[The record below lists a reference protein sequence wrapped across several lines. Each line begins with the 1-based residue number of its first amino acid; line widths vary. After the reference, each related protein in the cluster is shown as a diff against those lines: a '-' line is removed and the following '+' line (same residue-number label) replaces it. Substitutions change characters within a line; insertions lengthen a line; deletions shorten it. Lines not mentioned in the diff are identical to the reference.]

1 MPGSGAVLAGA
12 GVAAVAILAAE
23 VVDAGEGPVLAG
35 CCEQAAQAQAMAA
48 ASINGVR
55 GMEVSRDWKAR
66 MMHGSRTFCSAEAV
80 LTLARRRGRHCTED
94 GRLQDPVAL
103 APTGRAHVEY
113 HLPMESKRHAAPD
126 HAPKPRELE
135 RLLGRALTRDAGRLR
150 ARLHGLE
157 RKRPPAADA
166 LRKLAREVAGSVAE
180 RERRASLVPPTRLEE
195 SLPIAQRADEIT
207 RLIRDHQVLVIA
219 GETGSGKTTQ
229 LPKLCL
235 AAGRGVAGMI
245 GCTQPRRLAARA
257 MAHRV
262 ANELGGETGGVV
274 GYEVRFAKQLG
285 EDTLVKF
292 MTDGVLLA
300 EMAHDRWL
308 SAYDTLIIDE
318 AHERSL
324 NIDFLL
330 GYLKQLLRKRRDL
343 KLIVTSATIDTARF
357 AGHFEGAPVVTVEG
371 RAYPVE
377 IRYRPP
383 ERESGLTERIVAAL
397 DDITREDPQGD
408 VLVFLPGER
417 EIRDAHLALARRQY
431 RHTEVLPLYAR
442 LSVKEQDRVF
452 KPGPARRIVLATNVA
467 ETSLTVPRIRW
478 VVDSGDARVKR
489 YSRRSQIERLHIE
502 PVSQAAANQRAGRCG
517 RVGPGI
523 CVRLYDEADFI
534 ARAPY
539 SDPEILRS
547 ALADVIL
554 RMLDL
559 GLGEVEAFPF
569 IDPPDPRAVNDGWRR
584 LAEIGAIDDARRL
597 TPLGKQLAR
606 IPIDA
611 QLARMLV
618 EAGKLAVL
626 DAVLPIVA
634 FLGTQDPRERPA
646 DKQQQADAAH
656 AEFADPQSDFVGVL
670 NLWNAYRTAHEEL
683 TQSKLRDWCGRHFVS
698 FMRMREWRELHRQL
712 LLEAGSRAES
722 REKQGLARRQVAG
735 GATNGPNG
743 RDDAQSTR
751 KAVSP
756 APSPLVPAPSL
767 YQPIH
772 LSLLSGLP
780 TNVARKDDQG
790 VYRGT
795 RERKFSIFPG
805 SALAKKPPPWLFVA
819 QILDLGGKVWGMQ
832 CARIEPA
839 WIERQAGHLLKR
851 TCSDPH
857 WSRARG
863 AVQAFEQIS
872 LYGLILVER
881 RAVTFAKQ
889 DPALAHAIFLRE
901 ALARCD
907 IDSRAD
913 FVRANARVLDEAR
926 EIEAQQRR
934 EGLLKSDDD
943 LAAFFADK
951 LPQEIA
957 SSRALDAWY
966 QRASTAE
973 RAAVRWSLR
982 DVLERGAHGDSG
994 AFPEAMEVGNQ
1005 RLPFEYRFVPG
1016 DEADGVTLR
1025 VPLPLLNAIPAA
1037 RCEWLVP
1044 GLLQDKVTALIRG
1057 LPKALRRNF
1066 VPAPDFARAF
1076 AEAEAPCDE
1085 PLAAL
1090 LAKFLERI
1098 TGVAVDAAAF
1108 DSGALPPHLKM
1119 RFDLRD
1125 ERGRPLARDRDL
1137 DTLRVRFG
1145 ARARKAFSH
1154 HAAVPVAREDVHDW
1168 EFDAIPAHTR
1178 ARDGVVAYPALVDLG
1193 SAVALRVFETGGEAA
1208 QAHRAGVERLLRIA
1222 LASEFKRARKQLP
1235 LAQKLA
1241 VAFAPHGRA
1250 DALREDVVEGGFAD
1264 LLAVR
1269 GIDVRERGAW
1279 LALRDAVSRG
1289 LFGAAM
1295 ERLKLAEPI
1304 LVALAELQ
1312 PWLKPARKGQA
1323 AASYSDLHSQLDALL
1338 APGFLR
1344 ELPRARLV
1352 HLPRYLKAMR
1362 LRAEKLR
1369 SDPARDHARMQ
1380 QVLPYWRAVL
1390 DARASGDTSKPLETL
1405 RWLVEEW
1412 RVSVFAQELRTAEP
1426 VSGKRMAQARAAL
1439 GTP

>member
-1 MPGSGAVLAGA
+1 MPR
-12 GVAAVAILAAE
+12 
-23 VVDAGEGPVLAG
+23 DDH
-35 CCEQAAQAQAMAA
+35 QA
-48 ASINGVR
+48 
-55 GMEVSRDWKAR
+55 K
-66 MMHGSRTFCSAEAV
+66 
-80 LTLARRRGRHCTED
+80 
-94 GRLQDPVAL
+94 
-103 APTGRAHVEY
+103 
-113 HLPMESKRHAAPD
+113 AAP
-126 HAPKPRELE
+126 PSPRELE
-135 RLLGRALTRDAGRLR
+135 RLLDRALTRDAGKLRVRLR
-150 ARLHGLE
+150 GLE
-157 RKRPPAADA
+157 RKRPSSTDA
-166 LRKLAREVAGSVAE
+166 LRKLAKEIAASVTGREARAG
-180 RERRASLVPPTRLEE
+180 LVPPITLDEA
-195 SLPIAQRADEIT
+195 LPITQRAAEIT
-207 RLIRDHQVLVIA
+207 RLIREHQVLVIA

-285 EDTLVKF
+285 ADTLVKF
-292 MTDGVLLA
+292 MTDGILLA

-330 GYLKQLLRKRRDL
+330 GYLKGLLRKRPDL

-357 AGHFEGAPVVTVEG
+357 AEHFDGAPVVTVEG

-377 IRYRPP
+377 VHYQPP
-383 ERESGLTERIVAAL
+383 EKESGLTDRITAAL
-397 DDITREDPQGD
+397 DDITREDPKGD

-417 EIRDAHLALARRQY
+417 EIRDTHLALARRQY

-523 CVRLYDEADFI
+523 CVRLYDEADFLS
-534 ARAPY
+534 RASY

-547 ALADVIL
+547 ALSDVIL

-559 GLGEVEAFPF
+559 GLGDVEAFPF

-584 LAEIGAIDDARRL
+584 LAEIGAVDEARRL
-597 TPLGKQLAR
+597 TSMGKQLAR

-618 EAGKLAVL
+618 ESRALGVS
-626 DAVLPIVA
+626 DTVLPIVA
-634 FLGTQDPRERPA
+634 FLGIQDPRERPA

-656 AEFADPQSDFVGVL
+656 AEFADPQSDFIGVL
-670 NLWNAYRTAHEEL
+670 NLWTAYRAAHEEL
-683 TQSKLRDWCGRHFVS
+683 TQSKLRDWCAKHFVS

-712 LLEAGSRAES
+712 LLE
-722 REKQGLARRQVAG
+722 QGVVDGQRGRSARRL
-735 GATNGPNG
+735 TETGPANS
-743 RDDAQSTR
+743 RVQANDSE
-751 KAVSP
+751 S
-756 APSPLVPAPSL
+756 APTPPDPHPRFYES
-767 YQPIH
+767 IH
-772 LSLLSGLP
+772 LALLSGLP
-780 TNVARKDDQG
+780 SNVARKDEQG

-795 RERKFSIFPG
+795 RERRFKVFPG
-805 SALAKKPPPWLFVA
+805 SALAKKPQAWLFVA

-839 WIERQAGHLLKR
+839 WIERQAAHLLKR

-863 AVQAFEQIS
+863 AVQAFEQVS
-872 LYGLILVER
+872 LYGLMLVER

-907 IDSRAD
+907 IDCRAD
-913 FVRANARVLDEAR
+913 FVRANARVLEEAR

-934 EGLLKSDDD
+934 EGLLKSDED
-943 LAAFFADK
+943 LAAFFVGK
-951 LPQEIA
+951 LPEDIA
-957 SSRALDAWY
+957 SSAALDAWY
-966 QRASTAE
+966 KRAPAVE
-973 RAAVRWSLR
+973 RAALRWSLR
-982 DVLERGAHGDSG
+982 DVLESDAHGGPG
-994 AFPEAMEVGNQ
+994 AFPDAMEVGNQ
-1005 RLPFEYRFVPG
+1005 KLAFEYRFVPG

-1025 VPLPLLNAIPAA
+1025 VPLALLNAVPGA
-1037 RCEWLVP
+1037 RCEWLV
-1044 GLLQDKVTALIRG
+1044 GLLQDKVAALIRS
-1057 LPKALRRNF
+1057 LPKAQRRNF
-1066 VPAPDFARAF
+1066 VPAPEFARAF
-1076 AEAEAPCDE
+1076 MEAEAARDA
-1085 PLAAL
+1085 PLATV
-1090 LAKFLERI
+1090 LAVFLKRI
-1098 TGVAVDAAAF
+1098 TGIDVDATAF
-1108 DSGALPPHLKM
+1108 DASALPPHLKM
-1119 RFDLRD
+1119 RFDVRD
-1125 ERGRPLARDRDL
+1125 ERGHSLAQGRDL
-1137 DTLRVRFG
+1137 DALRMQFG
-1145 ARARKAFSH
+1145 SRAREAFSR
-1154 HAAVPVAREDVHDW
+1154 HAAATVTREDVRDW
-1168 EFDAIPAHTR
+1168 EFDSIPEVAR
-1178 ARDGVVAYPALVDLG
+1178 ARDGMTAYPALVDLG
-1193 SAVALRVFETGGEAA
+1193 DVVALRVFENADEAEAA
-1208 QAHRAGVERLLRIA
+1208 HHAGVERLLRLSLKA
-1222 LASEFKRARKQLP
+1222 EFKRAQKQLP
-1235 LAQKLA
+1235 LKPKLA

-1250 DALREDVVEGGFAD
+1250 DALREDIVEGALAD
-1264 LLAVR
+1264 VLREHDL
-1269 GIDVRERGAW
+1269 DVRDRAAW
-1279 LALRDAVSRG
+1279 NALLDAVSRA

-1304 LVALAELQ
+1304 LAGLAELQ
-1312 PWLKPARKGQA
+1312 PWLKPAIKGQA
-1323 AASYSDLHSQLDALL
+1323 EASYADLRGQLEVLL

-1344 ELPRARLV
+1344 ELPRARLA

-1369 SDPARDHARMQ
+1369 SDPARDHSRMQ

-1390 DARASGDTSKPLETL
+1390 DARASGQESEALETL

-1412 RVSVFAQELRTAEP
+1412 RVSVFAQELKTAEP
-1426 VSGKRMAQARAAL
+1426 VSGKRMAQALKAL
-1439 GTP
+1439 DAR

>member
-1 MPGSGAVLAGA
+1 VIFLSG
-12 GVAAVAILAAE
+12 
-23 VVDAGEGPVLAG
+23 P
-35 CCEQAAQAQAMAA
+35 
-48 ASINGVR
+48 
-55 GMEVSRDWKAR
+55 
-66 MMHGSRTFCSAEAV
+66 
-80 LTLARRRGRHCTED
+80 
-94 GRLQDPVAL
+94 
-103 APTGRAHVEY
+103 VEY
-113 HLPMESKRHAAPD
+113 HVAMESKSHPRGDRAP
-126 HAPKPRELE
+126 APRDLE
-135 RLLGRALTRDAGRLR
+135 RMLDRALTRDAGRLR

-157 RKRPPAADA
+157 RKRPSSPDA
-166 LRKLAREVAGSVAE
+166 LRRLAQEIAASVAQ
-180 RERRASLVPPTRLEE
+180 REARAALVPPITLDEA
-195 SLPIAQRADEIT
+195 LPITQRADEIA
-207 RLIRDHQVLVIA
+207 RLIREHQVLVIA

-235 AAGRGVAGMI
+235 AAGRGAAGMI

-262 ANELGGETGGVV
+262 TNELGDETGGVV

-285 EDTLVKF
+285 ENTLVKF
-292 MTDGVLLA
+292 MTDGILLA

-330 GYLKQLLRKRRDL
+330 GYLKGLLRKRRDL

-357 AGHFEGAPVVTVEG
+357 AEHFDGAPVVTVEG
-371 RAYPVE
+371 RTYPVE
-377 IRYRPP
+377 VRYRPLNFLP
-383 ERESGLTERIVAAL
+383 PPAGKGAQGAGSSPRRADGGRVREESLTDRIVAAL
-397 DDITREDPQGD
+397 DDITREDPKGD

-452 KPGPARRIVLATNVA
+452 KPGPQRRIVLATNVA

-502 PVSQAAANQRAGRCG
+502 SISQAAANQRAGRCG

-523 CVRLYDEADFI
+523 CVRLYDEADFA
-534 ARAPY
+534 ARPPY

-547 ALADVIL
+547 ALSDVIL

-559 GLGEVEAFPF
+559 GLGDVEAFPF

-584 LAEIGAIDDARRL
+584 LAEIGAVDEARRL
-597 TPLGKQLAR
+597 TPMGKQLAR

-618 EAGKLAVL
+618 EAQTLGAV
-626 DAVLPIVA
+626 DKVLPIVA
-634 FLGTQDPRERPA
+634 FLGIQDPRERPA

-656 AEFADPQSDFVGVL
+656 AEFTDPQSDFIGVL

-683 TQSKLRDWCGRHFVS
+683 TQSKLRDWCAKHFVS

-712 LLEAGSRAES
+712 LLGAGTGESGIGNRNAQKAGRRALTIPDSRF
-722 REKQGLARRQVAG
+722 
-735 GATNGPNG
+735 PIP
-743 RDDAQSTR
+743 D
-751 KAVSP
+751 
-756 APSPLVPAPSL
+756 L
-767 YQPIH
+767 YEPIH
-772 LSLLSGLP
+772 LALLSGLP
-780 TNVARKDDQG
+780 TNVARKDEQG

-795 RERKFSIFPG
+795 RERKFKVFPG
-805 SALAKKPPPWLFVA
+805 SALAKKPPAWLLVA

-839 WIERQAGHLLKR
+839 WIERQAAHLLKR

-863 AVQAFEQIS
+863 AVQAFEQVS

-907 IDSRAD
+907 IDGRAD
-913 FVRANARVLDEAR
+913 FVRANARVLDDAR

-934 EGLLKSDDD
+934 EGLLKSDED
-943 LAAFFADK
+943 LAAFFVGK
-951 LPQEIA
+951 LPRDVA
-957 SSRALDAWY
+957 SSAALDAWY
-966 QRASTAE
+966 KRASAAE
-973 RAAVRWSLR
+973 RAALRWSLR
-982 DVLERGAHGDSG
+982 DVLEPGAHGDAG

-1005 RLPFEYRFVPG
+1005 RLAFDYRFIPG

-1025 VPLPLLNAIPAA
+1025 VPLPLLNAVPAA

-1044 GLLQDKVTALIRG
+1044 GLLQDKIAALIRS
-1057 LPKALRRNF
+1057 LPKAQRRNF
-1066 VPAPDFARAF
+1066 VPAPEFARAF
-1076 AEAEAPCDE
+1076 IEAETPRDE
-1085 PLAAL
+1085 PLSVALAA
-1090 LAKFLERI
+1090 FLKRI
-1098 TGVAVDAAAF
+1098 TGIDVDAAAF
-1108 DSGALPPHLKM
+1108 DADALPPHLKM

-1125 ERGRPLARDRDL
+1125 ERGHSLAQGREL
-1137 DTLRVRFG
+1137 DALRARFG
-1145 ARARKAFSH
+1145 SRAREAFSH
-1154 HAAVPVAREDVHDW
+1154 HADAAVTREDVRDW
-1168 EFDAIPAHTR
+1168 DFDSIPEATR
-1178 ARDGVVAYPALVDLG
+1178 ARDGMTAYPALVDLG
-1193 SAVALRVFETGGEAA
+1193 EVVALRVFENADEAVA
-1208 QAHRAGVERLLRIA
+1208 AHRAGVERLLRIA
-1222 LASEFKRARKQLP
+1222 LAAEFKRAQKQLP
-1235 LAQKLA
+1235 LKPKLA

-1250 DALREDVVEGGFAD
+1250 DALREDIVEGAFAD
-1264 LLAVR
+1264 VLREQELNVR
-1269 GIDVRERGAW
+1269 DRTAW
-1279 LALRDAVSRG
+1279 NALRDAVSRA

-1295 ERLKLAEPI
+1295 ERLKLAEPT
-1304 LVALAELQ
+1304 LAALAELQ
-1312 PWLKPARKGQA
+1312 PWMKPAIKGQA
-1323 AASYSDLHSQLDALL
+1323 KASYADLASQIDTLL

-1344 ELPRARLV
+1344 ELPRTRLE

-1390 DARASGDTSKPLETL
+1390 DARASGDDSEALDIL

-1412 RVSVFAQELRTAEP
+1412 RVSVFAQELKTAEP
-1426 VSGKRMAQARAAL
+1426 VSGKRMAQALSAMK
-1439 GTP
+1439 PH

>member
-1 MPGSGAVLAGA
+1 
-12 GVAAVAILAAE
+12 
-23 VVDAGEGPVLAG
+23 
-35 CCEQAAQAQAMAA
+35 
-48 ASINGVR
+48 
-55 GMEVSRDWKAR
+55 
-66 MMHGSRTFCSAEAV
+66 
-80 LTLARRRGRHCTED
+80 
-94 GRLQDPVAL
+94 
-103 APTGRAHVEY
+103 
-113 HLPMESKRHAAPD
+113 MESK
-126 HAPKPRELE
+126 PRSREPTPTPRDLE
-135 RLLGRALTRDAGRLR
+135 RLLDRALTRDAGKLR
-150 ARLHGLE
+150 ARLRGLE
-157 RKRPPAADA
+157 RKRPSSADA
-166 LRKLAREVAGSVAE
+166 LRKLAQGVAASVAQ
-180 RERRASLVPPTRLEE
+180 REARAALVPPITLDEA
-195 SLPIAQRADEIT
+195 LPITQRADEIT
-207 RLIRDHQVLVIA
+207 RLIRAHQVLVIA

-285 EDTLVKF
+285 DNTLVKF
-292 MTDGVLLA
+292 MTDGILLA

-357 AGHFEGAPVVTVEG
+357 AEHFDNAPVLTVEG

-377 IRYRPP
+377 LRYQPA
-383 ERESGLTERIVAAL
+383 EREAALTERVVAAL
-397 DDITREDPQGD
+397 DDITREDPKGD

-417 EIRDAHLALARRQY
+417 EIRDAHLALARHQY

-523 CVRLYDEADFI
+523 CVRLYDEADFA
-534 ARAPY
+534 ARVPY

-547 ALADVIL
+547 ALSDVIL

-559 GLGEVEAFPF
+559 GLGDIEAFPF

-584 LAEIGAIDDARRL
+584 LAEIGAVDDARRL
-597 TPLGKQLAR
+597 TPMGKQLAR

-618 EAGKLAVL
+618 EAQKLGVVT
-626 DAVLPIVA
+626 DVLPIVA

-646 DKQQQADAAH
+646 DKQQQADTAH
-656 AEFADPQSDFVGVL
+656 AEFTDPQSDFIGVL
-670 NLWNAYRTAHEEL
+670 NLWNAYRAAHEEL
-683 TQSKLRDWCGRHFVS
+683 TQSKLRDWCAKHFVS

-712 LLEAGSRAES
+712 LLEAGTREREPGTRENQQQEQRRAT
-722 REKQGLARRQVAG
+722 Q
-735 GATNGPNG
+735 T
-743 RDDAQSTR
+743 
-751 KAVSP
+751 
-756 APSPLVPAPSL
+756 APSGVPEMTGRSRSASPGPGSPVPGPDI

-772 LSLLSGLP
+772 LALISGLP
-780 TNVARKDDQG
+780 TNVARKDEQG
-790 VYRGT
+790 LYRGT
-795 RERKFSIFPG
+795 RERKFRVFPG
-805 SALAKKPPPWLFVA
+805 SALAKKPPAWLFVA

-839 WIERQAGHLLKR
+839 WIERQAAHLLKR

-863 AVQAFEQIS
+863 AVQAFEQVS
-872 LYGLILVER
+872 LYGLVLVER

-934 EGLLKSDDD
+934 EGLLKSDED
-943 LAAFFADK
+943 LAAFFAGK
-951 LPQEIA
+951 LPQDIA
-957 SSRALDAWY
+957 SSAALDAWY
-966 QRASTAE
+966 KRASAPE
-973 RAAVRWSLR
+973 RAALRWSLR
-982 DVLERGAHGDSG
+982 NVLEAGAQGDAG
-994 AFPEAMEVGNQ
+994 AFPDAMEVGNQ
-1005 RLPFEYRFVPG
+1005 RLRFEYRFVPG
-1016 DEADGVTLR
+1016 DAADGVTLR

-1037 RCEWLVP
+1037 HCEWLVP
-1044 GLLQDKVTALIRG
+1044 GLLQDKVAALIRS
-1057 LPKALRRNF
+1057 LPKTQRRNF
-1066 VPAPDFARAF
+1066 VPAPEFARAF
-1076 AEAEAPCDE
+1076 AEAKAPRDE
-1085 PLAAL
+1085 PLAPCLSA
-1090 LAKFLERI
+1090 FLKKI
-1098 TGVAVDAAAF
+1098 TGVAVNAADFDVAGLPAHLRMRFEVCDESGRVLAEGRDLEALRERWADRARAAF
-1108 DSGALPPHLKM
+1108 S
-1119 RFDLRD
+1119 RN
-1125 ERGRPLARDRDL
+1125 
-1137 DTLRVRFG
+1137 
-1145 ARARKAFSH
+1145 
-1154 HAAVPVAREDVHDW
+1154 AAVPVTREDVRDW
-1168 EFDAIPAHTR
+1168 DFDAIPRVSETR
-1178 ARDGVVAYPALVDLG
+1178 GGVPAWPALVDLG
-1193 SAVALRVFETGGEAA
+1193 ATVALRVFETRAEADA
-1208 QAHRAGVERLLRIA
+1208 AHRGGVERLLRLSLDA
-1222 LASEFKRARKQLP
+1222 EFKRAQKQLP
-1235 LAQKLA
+1235 LKPKLA

-1250 DALREDVVEGGFAD
+1250 DALREDIVEGAFAD
-1264 LLAVR
+1264 VLREHDL
-1269 GIDVRERGAW
+1269 DVRDRAAW
-1279 LALRDAVSRG
+1279 SALRDAVSRA

-1295 ERLKLAEPI
+1295 ERLKFAEPI
-1304 LVALAELQ
+1304 LAALAELQ
-1312 PWLKPARKGQA
+1312 PWLKPAIKGQTQ
-1323 AASYSDLHSQLDALL
+1323 ASYADLRGQLDALL

-1344 ELPRARLV
+1344 DQPRTRLA
-1352 HLPRYLKAMR
+1352 HMPRYLKAMR

-1369 SDPARDHARMQ
+1369 SDPARDHSRMQ

-1390 DARASGDTSKPLETL
+1390 DARASGDDSEALDIL

-1412 RVSVFAQELRTAEP
+1412 RVSVFAQELKTAEP
-1426 VSGKRMAQARAAL
+1426 VSGKRMAQALSAL
-1439 GTP
+1439 DST

>member
-1 MPGSGAVLAGA
+1 
-12 GVAAVAILAAE
+12 
-23 VVDAGEGPVLAG
+23 
-35 CCEQAAQAQAMAA
+35 
-48 ASINGVR
+48 
-55 GMEVSRDWKAR
+55 
-66 MMHGSRTFCSAEAV
+66 
-80 LTLARRRGRHCTED
+80 
-94 GRLQDPVAL
+94 
-103 APTGRAHVEY
+103 
-113 HLPMESKRHAAPD
+113 MESKHRSRGDQAP
-126 HAPKPRELE
+126 APRDLE
-135 RLLGRALTRDAGRLR
+135 RLLDRASTRDAGRLR
-150 ARLHGLE
+150 ARLHALA
-157 RKRPPAADA
+157 RKRPPSPDA
-166 LRKLAREVAGSVAE
+166 LRELAQGIAASVARCE
-180 RERRASLVPPTRLEE
+180 ARAARVPPITLDE
-195 SLPIAQRADEIT
+195 SLPITQRADEIT
-207 RLIRDHQVLVIA
+207 RLLREHQVLVVA

-235 AAGRGVAGMI
+235 AAGRGVAGLI

-257 MAHRV
+257 MARRV
-262 ANELGGETGGVV
+262 ANELGGGHDDQPGGLV

-285 EDTLVKF
+285 EGTLVKF
-292 MTDGVLLA
+292 MTDGILLA

-330 GYLKQLLRKRRDL
+330 GYLKQLLRRRPDL

-357 AGHFEGAPVVTVEG
+357 AEHFDSAPVVTVEG

-377 IRYRPP
+377 IRYRP
-383 ERESGLTERIVAAL
+383 SGKECLPPLAGEGGRRPDGGKLAEMSLTDRIAAAL
-397 DDITREDPQGD
+397 DDVTREDPKGD

-452 KPGPARRIVLATNVA
+452 KPGAARRIVLATNVA

-478 VVDSGDARVKR
+478 VIDSGDARVKR

-523 CVRLYDEADFI
+523 CVRLYDEADF
-534 ARAPY
+534 ATRAPY

-547 ALADVIL
+547 ALSDVIL

-559 GLGEVEAFPF
+559 GLGDVEAFPF

-584 LAEIGAIDDARRL
+584 LAEIGAVDDARRL
-597 TPLGKQLAR
+597 TPMGKRLAH

-618 EAGKLAVL
+618 ESQKLGVAQE
-626 DAVLPIVA
+626 VLPIVA

-646 DKQQQADAAH
+646 DKQQQADTAH
-656 AEFADPQSDFVGVL
+656 AEFTDPQSDFIGVL

-683 TQSKLRDWCGRHFVS
+683 TQSKLRDWCARHFVS

-712 LLEAGSRAES
+712 LLSGTEGVKQDLSSSFPRKRTALAGLPTRTP
-722 REKQGLARRQVAG
+722 QVARRASAMD
-735 GATNGPNG
+735 GA
-743 RDDAQSTR
+743 SLSSVF
-751 KAVSP
+751 KAKALVSG
-756 APSPLVPAPSL
+756 SPLRGVRNDEQDIPAHDV
-767 YQPIH
+767 YRDIH
-772 LSLLSGLP
+772 LALLSGLP
-780 TNVARKDDQG
+780 TNVARKDEQG
-790 VYRGT
+790 LYRGT
-795 RERKFSIFPG
+795 RERKFKIFPG
-805 SALAKKPPPWLFVA
+805 SALAKKPPAWLLVA

-839 WIERQAGHLLKR
+839 WVERQAAHLLKR

-863 AVQAFEQIS
+863 AVHAFEQVS

-889 DPALAHAIFLRE
+889 APSLAHAIFLRE

-913 FVRANARVLDEAR
+913 FVRANARVLEEAR

-934 EGLLKSDDD
+934 EGLLKSDED
-943 LAAFFADK
+943 LAAFFVGK
-951 LPQEIA
+951 LPEDIA
-957 SSRALDAWY
+957 STAALDAWY
-966 QRASTAE
+966 KRASAAE
-973 RAAVRWSLR
+973 RAALRWSLR
-982 DVLERGAHGDSG
+982 DVLEPGAHGDAG
-994 AFPEAMEVGNQ
+994 AFPDAMGIGNQ
-1005 RLPFEYRFVPG
+1005 RLAFDYRFIPG

-1025 VPLPLLNAIPAA
+1025 VPLPLLNAVPAA

-1044 GLLQDKVTALIRG
+1044 GLLQDKVAALIRS
-1057 LPKALRRNF
+1057 LPKVQRRNF
-1066 VPAPDFARAF
+1066 VPAPEFACAF
-1076 AEAEAPCDE
+1076 VEAEAPRDV
-1085 PLAAL
+1085 PLADV
-1090 LAKFLERI
+1090 LAAFLKRV
-1098 TGVAVDAAAF
+1098 TGVDVAAAAF
-1108 DSGALPPHLKM
+1108 DASVLPSHLLM
-1119 RFDLRD
+1119 RFELRD
-1125 ERGRPLARDRDL
+1125 ERGRSLAQDRDFEA
-1137 DTLRVRFG
+1137 LRARFG
-1145 ARARKAFSH
+1145 SRAREAFSRH
-1154 HAAVPVAREDVHDW
+1154 ADAAVTREDVRDW
-1168 EFDAIPAHTR
+1168 DFNAIPDATR
-1178 ARDGVVAYPALVDLG
+1178 ARDGMTAYPALVDLG
-1193 SAVALRVFETGGEAA
+1193 EVVALRVFENADEAA
-1208 QAHRAGVERLLRIA
+1208 AAHRAGVERLLRIA
-1222 LASEFKRARKQLP
+1222 LGAEFKRARKQLP
-1235 LAQKLA
+1235 LKPKLA

-1250 DALREDVVEGGFAD
+1250 DALREDIVEGAFAD
-1264 LLAVR
+1264 VLREHDL
-1269 GIDVRERGAW
+1269 DVRDRPAW
-1279 LALRDAVSRG
+1279 NALRDAVSRA

-1295 ERLKLAEPI
+1295 ERLKLAEPS
-1304 LVALAELQ
+1304 LAALAELQ
-1312 PWLKPARKGQA
+1312 PLLKPAIKGQA
-1323 AASYSDLHSQLDALL
+1323 EASYADLRGQLDALL

-1344 ELPRARLV
+1344 ELPRTRLA

-1369 SDPARDHARMQ
+1369 SDPARDHSRMQ

-1390 DARASGDTSKPLETL
+1390 DARASGDASEALETL

-1412 RVSVFAQELRTAEP
+1412 RVSVFAQELKTAEP
-1426 VSGKRMAQARAAL
+1426 VSGKRMMQALSAIKQH
-1439 GTP
+1439 

>member
-1 MPGSGAVLAGA
+1 
-12 GVAAVAILAAE
+12 
-23 VVDAGEGPVLAG
+23 
-35 CCEQAAQAQAMAA
+35 
-48 ASINGVR
+48 
-55 GMEVSRDWKAR
+55 
-66 MMHGSRTFCSAEAV
+66 
-80 LTLARRRGRHCTED
+80 
-94 GRLQDPVAL
+94 
-103 APTGRAHVEY
+103 
-113 HLPMESKRHAAPD
+113 MESKHRPRDGHPLA
-126 HAPKPRELE
+126 PRELE
-135 RLLGRALTRDAGRLR
+135 RLLDRALARDAGRLR
-150 ARLHGLE
+150 ARLRGIE
-157 RKRPPAADA
+157 RKRPSSPDA
-166 LRKLAREVAGSVAE
+166 LCKLAQEISASVAQ
-180 RERRASLVPPTRLEE
+180 REARAALVPPIMLDEA
-195 SLPIAQRADEIT
+195 LPITQRADEIT
-207 RLIRDHQVLVIA
+207 RLIRQHQVLVIA

-262 ANELGGETGGVV
+262 ANELGSETGGVV

-285 EDTLVKF
+285 DDTLVKF
-292 MTDGVLLA
+292 MTDGILLA

-308 SAYDTLIIDE
+308 SAYDTLIVDE

-330 GYLKQLLRKRRDL
+330 GYLKGLLRKRRDL

-357 AGHFEGAPVVTVEG
+357 AEHFDNAPVVTVEG

-383 ERESGLTERIVAAL
+383 EQESGPTERVVAAL
-397 DDITREDPQGD
+397 DDLTREDPKSD

-417 EIRDAHLALARRQY
+417 EIRDTHLALARRQY

-523 CVRLYDEADFI
+523 CVRLYDEADFLS
-534 ARAPY
+534 RAPY

-547 ALADVIL
+547 ALSDVIL

-559 GLGEVEAFPF
+559 GLGDVEAFPF

-584 LAEIGAIDDARRL
+584 LAEIGAVDDARRL
-597 TPLGKQLAR
+597 TPMGKQLAR

-618 EAGKLAVL
+618 ESRTLGVS
-626 DAVLPIVA
+626 DTVLPIVA
-634 FLGTQDPRERPA
+634 FLGIQDPRERPA
-646 DKQQQADAAH
+646 DKQQQAGTAH
-656 AEFADPQSDFVGVL
+656 AEFTDPQSDFIGVL
-670 NLWNAYRTAHEEL
+670 NLWNAYRAAHEEL
-683 TQSKLRDWCGRHFVS
+683 TQSKLRDWCVKHFVS

-712 LLEAGSRAES
+712 LLDRAEDAKQRLQDSSSSFPRKRTALAGSPTRTP
-722 REKQGLARRQVAG
+722 QVARRASALD
-735 GATNGPNG
+735 GASLSSASNAKTIDSG
-743 RDDAQSTR
+743 
-751 KAVSP
+751 
-756 APSPLVPAPSL
+756 SPLRGVRSDERNILDAL
-767 YQPIH
+767 YRDIH
-772 LSLLSGLP
+772 LALLSGLP
-780 TNVARKDDQG
+780 TNVARKDEQG
-790 VYRGT
+790 LYRGT
-795 RERKFSIFPG
+795 RERKFKVFPG
-805 SALAKKPPPWLFVA
+805 SALAKKPPAWLFVA

-839 WIERQAGHLLKR
+839 WIEKQAAHLLKR

-857 WSRARG
+857 WWRPRG
-863 AVQAFEQIS
+863 AVQAFEQVS

-889 DPALAHAIFLRE
+889 DPDAAHAIFLRE

-907 IDSRAD
+907 IDCRAD

-934 EGLLKSDDD
+934 EGLLKSDED

-951 LPQEIA
+951 LSRDIA
-957 SSRALDAWY
+957 SSAALDAWY
-966 QRASTAE
+966 KRASAAE
-973 RAAVRWSLR
+973 RAALRWSLR
-982 DVLERGAHGDSG
+982 DVLEPGAHGDAG
-994 AFPEAMEVGNQ
+994 AFPDAMEVGNQ
-1005 RLPFEYRFVPG
+1005 RLALDYRFMPG

-1025 VPLPLLNAIPAA
+1025 VPLPLLNAVPAP

-1044 GLLQDKVTALIRG
+1044 GLLQDKVAALIRS
-1057 LPKALRRNF
+1057 LPKAQRRSF
-1066 VPAPDFARAF
+1066 VPAPEFARAF
-1076 AEAEAPCDE
+1076 VEAEAPRDA
-1085 PLAAL
+1085 PLVDAL
-1090 LAKFLERI
+1090 SGFLTRV
-1098 TGVAVDAAAF
+1098 TGVAVAAAAF
-1108 DSGALPPHLKM
+1108 DLRALPAHLLM

-1125 ERGRPLARDRDL
+1125 ERGHSLAQDRDL
-1137 DTLRVRFG
+1137 EALRERFG
-1145 ARARKAFSH
+1145 SRARKAFSR
-1154 HAAVPVAREDVHDW
+1154 HADTAVTREDVRDW
-1168 EFDAIPAHTR
+1168 DFDAIPEAMR
-1178 ARDGVVAYPALVDLG
+1178 ARDGMMAYPALIDLG
-1193 SAVALRVFETGGEAA
+1193 EVVALRVFENSDEAA
-1208 QAHRAGVERLLRIA
+1208 DAHRAGVERLLRIA
-1222 LASEFKRARKQLP
+1222 LVAEFKRARKQLP
-1235 LAQKLA
+1235 LKPKLA
-1241 VAFAPHGRA
+1241 VEFAPHGRA
-1250 DALREDVVEGGFAD
+1250 DALRDDIVEGAFAD
-1264 LLAVR
+1264 VLR
-1269 GIDVRERGAW
+1269 GHDLDVRDRAAW
-1279 LALRDAVSRG
+1279 QTLRDAVSHA

-1295 ERLKLAEPI
+1295 ECLKLAEPI
-1304 LVALAELQ
+1304 LAALAELQ
-1312 PWLKPARKGQA
+1312 PLLKPALKGQA
-1323 AASYSDLHSQLDALL
+1323 QASYADLRGQLEALL
-1338 APGFLR
+1338 ASGFLR

-1352 HLPRYLKAMR
+1352 HVPRYLKAMR

-1369 SDPARDHARMQ
+1369 SDPARDHSRMQ

-1390 DARASGDTSKPLETL
+1390 DARASGDDSEALDTL

-1412 RVSVFAQELRTAEP
+1412 RVSVFAQELKTAEP
-1426 VSGKRMAQARAAL
+1426 VSGKRMVQALSAIEQR
-1439 GTP
+1439 

>member
-1 MPGSGAVLAGA
+1 MPR
-12 GVAAVAILAAE
+12 E
-23 VVDAGEGPVLAG
+23 DH
-35 CCEQAAQAQAMAA
+35 QA
-48 ASINGVR
+48 R
-55 GMEVSRDWKAR
+55 
-66 MMHGSRTFCSAEAV
+66 
-80 LTLARRRGRHCTED
+80 
-94 GRLQDPVAL
+94 
-103 APTGRAHVEY
+103 
-113 HLPMESKRHAAPD
+113 AAP
-126 HAPKPRELE
+126 PSPRELE
-135 RLLGRALTRDAGRLR
+135 RLLDRALTRDAGRLR
-150 ARLHGLE
+150 ARLSGLA
-157 RKRPPAADA
+157 RKRGSSPGALHELAQEIAASI
-166 LRKLAREVAGSVAE
+166 AR
-180 RERRASLVPPTRLEE
+180 REARAARVPPITLDEA
-195 SLPIAQRADEIT
+195 LPIAQRAGEIT
-207 RLIRDHQVLVIA
+207 RLIREHQVLVIA

-285 EDTLVKF
+285 DNTLVKF
-292 MTDGVLLA
+292 MTDGILLA
-300 EMAHDRWL
+300 EMAHDRRL

-330 GYLKQLLRKRRDL
+330 GYLKQLLRRRPDL
-343 KLIVTSATIDTARF
+343 KVIVTSATIDTTRF
-357 AGHFEGAPVVTVEG
+357 AEHFGGAPVVTVEG

-383 ERESGLTERIVAAL
+383 DKESGLTERVVAAL
-397 DDITREDPQGD
+397 DDITREDPKGD

-452 KPGPARRIVLATNVA
+452 KAGSARRIVLATNVA

-489 YSRRSQIERLHIE
+489 YSRRSQIERLHVE
-502 PVSQAAANQRAGRCG
+502 PVSQAAASQRAGRCG

-523 CVRLYDEADFI
+523 CVRLYDEADF
-534 ARAPY
+534 ATRPPY

-547 ALADVIL
+547 ALSDVIL

-584 LAEIGAIDDARRL
+584 LAEIGAVDGARRL
-597 TPLGKQLAR
+597 TQMGRQLAR

-618 EAGKLAVL
+618 EARKLGVEQE
-626 DAVLPIVA
+626 VLPIVA

-646 DKQQQADAAH
+646 DRQQQADAAH
-656 AEFADPQSDFVGVL
+656 AAFADPQSDFIGVL
-670 NLWNAYRTAHEEL
+670 NLWNAYRAAHEEL
-683 TQSKLRDWCGRHFVS
+683 TQAKLRDWCARHYVS

-712 LLEAGSRAES
+712 LLEAGSA
-722 REKQGLARRQVAG
+722 LH
-735 GATNGPNG
+735 P
-743 RDDAQSTR
+743 
-751 KAVSP
+751 AVVSD
-756 APSPLVPAPSL
+756 L
-767 YQPIH
+767 YEPIH
-772 LSLLSGLP
+772 LALLSGLP
-780 TNVARKDDQG
+780 ANIARKDEQG
-790 VYRGT
+790 MYRGT
-795 RERKFSIFPG
+795 RERRFRIFPG
-805 SALAKKPPPWLFVA
+805 SALAKKPPAWLLVA

-839 WIERQAGHLLKR
+839 WIEQQAAHLLRR

-863 AVQAFEQIS
+863 TVQAFEQVS
-872 LYGLILVER
+872 LYGLVLVER

-907 IDSRAD
+907 IDCRAD

-934 EGLLKSDDD
+934 EGLLKSDED
-943 LAAFFADK
+943 LAAFFVGK
-951 LPQEIA
+951 LPEDVA
-957 SSRALDAWY
+957 SSAALDAWY
-966 QRASTAE
+966 KRASAAE
-973 RAAVRWSLR
+973 RAPLRWSLR
-982 DVLERGAHGDSG
+982 EVLEPGAHGDAG
-994 AFPEAMEVGNQ
+994 AFPDAMEVGNQ
-1005 RLPFEYRFVPG
+1005 RLRFAYRFVPG
-1016 DEADGVTLR
+1016 DDADGVTLQ
-1025 VPLPLLNAIPAA
+1025 VPLALLNAVPAA

-1044 GLLQDKVTALIRG
+1044 GLLQDKVAALIRS
-1057 LPKALRRNF
+1057 LPKTLRRNF
-1066 VPAPDFARAF
+1066 VPAPEFARAF
-1076 AEAEAPCDE
+1076 AEAEAPRDE
-1085 PLAAL
+1085 PLAGV
-1090 LAKFLERI
+1090 LAVFLKRI
-1098 TGVAVDAAAF
+1098 TGVEVDAAAF
-1108 DSGALPPHLKM
+1108 DGSQLPAYLLM

-1125 ERGRPLARDRDL
+1125 EHGRPLAQGRDL
-1137 DTLRVRFG
+1137 EALRTQFG
-1145 ARARKAFSH
+1145 ARAREAFSQ
-1154 HAAVPVAREDVHDW
+1154 HAEPVAMRENVRDW
-1168 EFDAIPAHTR
+1168 EFDAIPGQTR
-1178 ARDGVVAYPALVDLG
+1178 TRDGLAAYPALVDLG
-1193 SAVALRVFETGGEAA
+1193 EVVALRVFEKADAA
-1208 QAHRAGVERLLRIA
+1208 AAAHRAGVERLLRLSLKA
-1222 LASEFKRARKQLP
+1222 EFKRVQKQLP
-1235 LAQKLA
+1235 LKPKLA

-1250 DALREDVVEGGFAD
+1250 DALREDIVEGAFAD
-1264 LLAVR
+1264 VLR
-1269 GIDVRERGAW
+1269 EHDPDVRDRASW
-1279 LALRDAVSRG
+1279 QVLRDAVSRT

-1304 LVALAELQ
+1304 LAGLADLQ
-1312 PWLKPARKGQA
+1312 PWLKPAIKGQA
-1323 AASYSDLHSQLDALL
+1323 AASYADLHGQLDALL

-1344 ELPRARLV
+1344 ELPRARLA

-1390 DARASGDTSKPLETL
+1390 DARASGNASEALEVL

-1412 RVSVFAQELRTAEP
+1412 RVSVFAQELGTAEP
-1426 VSGKRMAQARAAL
+1426 VSGKRMARALDAL
-1439 GTP
+1439 RET

>member
-1 MPGSGAVLAGA
+1 
-12 GVAAVAILAAE
+12 
-23 VVDAGEGPVLAG
+23 
-35 CCEQAAQAQAMAA
+35 
-48 ASINGVR
+48 
-55 GMEVSRDWKAR
+55 
-66 MMHGSRTFCSAEAV
+66 
-80 LTLARRRGRHCTED
+80 
-94 GRLQDPVAL
+94 
-103 APTGRAHVEY
+103 
-113 HLPMESKRHAAPD
+113 MESKPD
-126 HAPKPRELE
+126 PRGNYVPTPRELE
-135 RLLGRALTRDAGRLR
+135 RLLDRALTRDAGRLR
-150 ARLHGLE
+150 ARLRGME
-157 RKRPPAADA
+157 RKRPSSPDV
-166 LRKLAREVAGSVAE
+166 LRKLAQETATSVAQ
-180 RERRASLVPPTRLEE
+180 REARAALVPPITLDEA
-195 SLPIAQRADEIT
+195 LPITRRADEIT
-207 RLIRDHQVLVIA
+207 RLIREHPVLVIA

-257 MAHRV
+257 MARRV
-262 ANELGGETGGVV
+262 ASELGSETGGVV

-285 EDTLVKF
+285 ENTLVKF
-292 MTDGVLLA
+292 MTDGILLA

-357 AGHFEGAPVVTVEG
+357 AEHFGDTPVVTVEG

-377 IRYRPP
+377 IRYRPFGHDFLTPLAGEAAEGAGSSRRRP
-383 ERESGLTERIVAAL
+383 EGGRVREESLTDRIVAAL
-397 DDITREDPQGD
+397 DDITREDPKGD

-452 KPGPARRIVLATNVA
+452 KPGPRRRVVLATNVA

-502 PVSQAAANQRAGRCG
+502 SVSQAAANQRAGRCG

-534 ARAPY
+534 ARPPY

-547 ALADVIL
+547 ALSDVIL

-559 GLGEVEAFPF
+559 GLGDVEAFPF
-569 IDPPDPRAVNDGWRR
+569 IDPPDPRAINDGWRR
-584 LAEIGAIDDARRL
+584 LAEIGAVDDARRL
-597 TPLGKQLAR
+597 TPMGKQLAR

-618 EAGKLAVL
+618 ESQKLGVVQE
-626 DAVLPIVA
+626 VLPVVA

-656 AEFADPQSDFVGVL
+656 AEFTDPQSDFIGVL
-670 NLWNAYRTAHEEL
+670 NLWNAYRAAHEEL
-683 TQSKLRDWCGRHFVS
+683 TQSKLRDWCAKHFVS
-698 FMRMREWRELHRQL
+698 FMRMREWRDLHRQL
-712 LLEAGSRAES
+712 LLEAGGASRTTAASDIYEPVH
-722 REKQGLARRQVAG
+722 LA
-735 GATNGPNG
+735 
-743 RDDAQSTR
+743 
-751 KAVSP
+751 
-756 APSPLVPAPSL
+756 
-767 YQPIH
+767 
-772 LSLLSGLP
+772 LLSGLP
-780 TNVARKDDQG
+780 TNLARKDEQG

-795 RERKFSIFPG
+795 RERKFKVFPG
-805 SALAKKPPPWLFVA
+805 SALAKKPPAWLFVA

-839 WIERQAGHLLKR
+839 WIERQAAHLLKR

-863 AVQAFEQIS
+863 AVQAFEQVS

-907 IDSRAD
+907 IDGRAD

-934 EGLLKSDDD
+934 EGLLKSDED
-943 LAAFFADK
+943 LAAFFVGK
-951 LPQEIA
+951 LPEDIA
-957 SSRALDAWY
+957 SASALDAWY
-966 QRASTAE
+966 KRAPASE
-973 RAAVRWSLR
+973 RAALRWSLR
-982 DVLERGAHGDSG
+982 DVLEAGAQSDAG
-994 AFPEAMEVGNQ
+994 AFPDSMEIGNQ
-1005 RLPFEYRFVPG
+1005 RLRFEYRFVPG

-1037 RCEWLVP
+1037 HCEWLVP
-1044 GLLQDKVTALIRG
+1044 GLLQDKVAALIRS
-1057 LPKALRRNF
+1057 LPKAQRRNF
-1066 VPAPDFARAF
+1066 VPAPEFARAF
-1076 AEAEAPCDE
+1076 TEAEAARDE
-1085 PLAAL
+1085 PLAQR
-1090 LAKFLERI
+1090 LAAFLKKV
-1098 TGVAVDAAAF
+1098 TGVAVKAADFNVA
-1108 DSGALPPHLKM
+1108 GLPAHLRM
-1119 RFDLRD
+1119 RFEVCD
-1125 ERGRPLARDRDL
+1125 ESGRTLAEGRDL
-1137 DTLRVRFG
+1137 DALRERWAER
-1145 ARARKAFSH
+1145 ARAAFSAR
-1154 HAAVPVAREDVHDW
+1154 AAVPVAREDVRVWD
-1168 EFDAIPAHTR
+1168 FDAIPR
-1178 ARDGVVAYPALVDLG
+1178 VSEARGGMPAYPALVDLG
-1193 SAVALRVFETGGEAA
+1193 ATVALRVFETRGEASA
-1208 QAHRAGVERLLRIA
+1208 AHHGGVERLLRLS
-1222 LASEFKRARKQLP
+1222 LATEFKRAQKQLSLKP
-1235 LAQKLA
+1235 KLA

-1250 DALREDVVEGGFAD
+1250 DALREDIVEGAFAD
-1264 LLAVR
+1264 VLREHDL
-1269 GIDVRERGAW
+1269 DVRDRGEW
-1279 LALRDAVSRG
+1279 QALRDAVSRA
-1289 LFGAAM
+1289 LFGEAM

-1304 LVALAELQ
+1304 LAALAELQ
-1312 PWLKPARKGQA
+1312 PWLKPAIKGQA
-1323 AASYSDLHSQLDALL
+1323 AASYADLRGQLDALL
-1338 APGFLR
+1338 AQGVLR
-1344 ELPRARLV
+1344 ELPRARLA

-1369 SDPARDHARMQ
+1369 SDPTRDHSRMQ

-1390 DARASGDTSKPLETL
+1390 DARASGEDSEALDTL
-1405 RWLVEEW
+1405 RWLTEEW
-1412 RVSVFAQELRTAEP
+1412 RVSVFAQELKTAEP
-1426 VSGKRMAQARAAL
+1426 VSGKRMAQALRAIE
-1439 GTP
+1439 TQR